1 MSRVAKSPVN
11 LPKGV
16 EVKVDGQKVTVK
28 GGKGSLE
35 HEVHELVAVSLEDGV
50 VSVKPHNI
58 IIC

>member
-35 HEVHELVAVSLEDGV
+35 H
-50 VSVKPHNI
+50 
-58 IIC
+58 